1 MNAQHLVG
9 TAVLL
14 MGAALLVSAA
24 AVQTQHPIALS
35 AGDPT
40 VLTGPNVK
48 TDVIAGR
55 VSKNRVMGF
64 SADEAFSSGLC
75 SGDAGTGSIES
86 YPVDEF
92 MYFVSG
98 DMVMTSV
105 DGAVLRLKQGDA
117 VHVPRGW
124 KGTWRTAGYTK
135 FYVVYDVDKR

>member
-1 MNAQHLVG
+1 MNAQHRVG
-9 TAVLL
+9 MAVLL
-14 MGAALLVSAA
+14 IGAALVASAA
-24 AVQTQHPIALS
+24 ATQIQHPIALS
-35 AGDPT
+35 ASDPT
-40 VLTGPNVK
+40 VLTGPDVK

-55 VSKNRVMGF
+55 VSRNRVMGL
-64 SADEAFSSGLC
+64 SVDEAFSSGLY
-75 SGDAGTGSIES
+75 SANVGTGSIES

-124 KGTWRTAGYTK
+124 KGTWKTAGYTK
-135 FYVVYDVDKR
+135 FYVVYDVGKR